1 MGGDCLQ
8 FSKIA
13 VYILK
18 ELRHTKLKHGKGKVL
33 IYLPLNGIDEGEALD
48 NTFLGGGESKEVFQ
62 ALVLEVGAIQGP
74 EGRVDVKVAANRDG
88 ETRVMEMGGHG
99 TNGGRGWRVR
109 VKGMGI
115 NGDIHQCDGTW
126 DGRARECKG
135 ERKGERKSVY

>member
-1 MGGDCLQ
+1 MQ

-18 ELRHTKLKHGKGKVL
+18 ELRHAKLKHGKGKVL
-33 IYLPLNGIDEGEALD
+33 VHLPLDRMDEGEALD
-48 NTFLGGGESKEVFQ
+48 DTFLGGGESKEVPQ
-62 ALVLEVGAIQGP
+62 VLVLEVGAIQGL

-88 ETRVMEMGGHG
+88 ETRVMEMGGHSMD
-99 TNGGRGWRVR
+99 GGRGWGVR

-126 DGRARECKG
+126 DDRARECKG
-135 ERKGERKSVY
+135 GRKGGRMSVY